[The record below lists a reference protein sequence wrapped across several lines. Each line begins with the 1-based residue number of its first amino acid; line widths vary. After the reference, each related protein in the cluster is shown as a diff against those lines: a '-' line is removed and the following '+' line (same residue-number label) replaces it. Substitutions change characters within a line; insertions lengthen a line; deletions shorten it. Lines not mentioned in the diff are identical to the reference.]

1 MAWNPISDISSF
13 SAPSSSFFSGGTS
26 PTSPSAWQNNLP
38 WDNAPSWYAGDTYK
52 NFGNL
57 GPSSGRDSSSDRTP
71 DWLDKADKIVRMA
84 GQAFQKSGYDS
95 AGSRMANFPGGVVGG
110 GSQQLTDNLLAA
122 YPIVTNPTVIP
133 ASGGGG
139 IGRAIG
145 TLAGAALAAPFTG
158 GASLA
163 TTVGTLGL
171 GAQLGGAAGGL
182 FG

>member
-133 ASGGGG
+133 ASGGGV
-139 IGRAIG
+139 GRAIG
-145 TLAGAALAAPFTG
+145 TLGGIAASFIPGLGPGIAAAMPAIG
-158 GASLA
+158 G
-163 TTVGTLGL
+163 TVGGM
-171 GAQLGGAAGGL
+171 